1 MEKARFPL
9 ALKTKR
15 KSITTQ
21 KTWIINSKNM
31 GHGKRVGKE
40 EKQKQSYI

>member
-1 MEKARFPL
+1 MENARFRL
-9 ALKTKR
+9 ALKKR
-15 KSITTQ
+15 KSKTKQ

>member
-1 MEKARFPL
+1 MENARFSL
-9 ALKTKR
+9 AFKK
-15 KSITTQ
+15 KKKQ
-21 KTWIINSKNM
+21 NKAKTWIINSKNM